1 MDQIMADV
9 SHIPNVR
16 AGDEAVLIGS
26 QGKECITPEE
36 MAAHLGTI
44 NYEIPHF
51 FSSSRI
57 PKIYI

>member
-1 MDQIMADV
+1 
-9 SHIPNVR
+9 VR